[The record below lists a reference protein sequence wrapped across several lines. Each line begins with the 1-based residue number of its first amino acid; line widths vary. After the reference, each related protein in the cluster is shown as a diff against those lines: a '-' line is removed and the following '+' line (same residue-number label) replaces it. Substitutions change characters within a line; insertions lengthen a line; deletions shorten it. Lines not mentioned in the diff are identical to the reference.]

1 VKASLFIQ
9 PESSK
14 KMKKENFCNNDFV
27 WHHLLNYR
35 YRNPNS
41 VFHAENWPSKNSW
54 LVVRFN
60 VLLQRSNSPAHNW
73 SNTSN
78 NLVKETRG
86 TCASS
91 NKQLNKIT
99 SG

>member
-14 KMKKENFCNNDFV
+14 KMKKENFCDNDFV

-41 VFHAENWPSKNSW
+41 VFHAEKWPSK
-54 LVVRFN
+54 
-60 VLLQRSNSPAHNW
+60 
-73 SNTSN
+73 
-78 NLVKETRG
+78 
-86 TCASS
+86 SS
-91 NKQLNKIT
+91 C
-99 SG
+99 GWW